1 MLVRFDVTV
10 VTSSPTG
17 GVLEGLPV
25 GENRV
30 VYVDL
35 ASVNYATDT
44 SAGGSITTTAVQRIV
59 VEAVVGNVTFNRISL
74 ASEKITSSYNIGVVG
89 PGPAVFIS
97 EADDTFVMEDNTTE
111 FIQET

>member
-74 ASEKITSSYNIGVVG
+74 ASEKITSTYNIGVVDL
-89 PGPAVFIS
+89 FTS
-97 EADDTFVMEDNTTE
+97 ETDDTFVMEDNTTE